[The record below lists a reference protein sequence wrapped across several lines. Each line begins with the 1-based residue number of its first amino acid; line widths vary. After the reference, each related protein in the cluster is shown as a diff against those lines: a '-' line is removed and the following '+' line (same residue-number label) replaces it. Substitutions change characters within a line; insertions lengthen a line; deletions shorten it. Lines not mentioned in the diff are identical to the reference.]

1 MRNISD
7 EAKIDAVFKDLA
19 FILVGC
25 LLFAV
30 PFVSQSLTALAD
42 VTNTSDPVPR
52 QDDAAILEDALI
64 VQIESNDRIHL
75 DGGSL
80 IFDSLSDLQDSIST
94 IDTLITGKNIHY
106 LGARNTTNQTEVKLF
121 ASLLQAGCASIS
133 FTSVTQ

>member
-1 MRNISD
+1 MHNIGD
-7 EAKIDAVFKDLA
+7 ETKIDAVFKDLA

-52 QDDAAILEDALI
+52 QDDTALLENALI
-64 VQIESNDRIHL
+64 VQITSNDRIHL

-80 IFDSLSDLQDSIST
+80 VVNSISDLQDSISS
-94 IDTLITGKNIHY
+94 IDTMISGKNIHY
-106 LGARNTTNQTEVKLF
+106 LGSRNTTNETEIKLF
-121 ASLLQAGCASIS
+121 ALLLQAGCASIS
-133 FTSVTQ
+133 FTSVAQ